1 MPKTTKPLQTRQ
13 PPLPSLAGSKLGGFA
28 PALALAAG
36 AALIELLAGLFL
48 GAFPLTGRAEAF
60 LFLLARPWVAVLV
73 ALAAAWLGWRWPIRA
88 AAYSAFLLLAGL
100 SESHLMLRLGNPDP
114 WAEMLRGW
122 AAGAVVALL
131 ADALLSLAR
140 RRGRRWSLAAAA
152 ALAVLPALP
161 PVRQAYE
168 QVIAEP
174 LPPASSIPKP
184 QVLLMT
190 ALPMVWG
197 EGGAFDPNSRPAA
210 LYTALQR
217 EFALRPIDA
226 LDDASLAAAPLLLL
240 IQPRWLAPEELVALD
255 AWVRRGGRALILTDL
270 RLSWHSELPLGDIR
284 RPPPAG
290 LLKPLL
296 DHWGLAMEPG
306 PRWSDGS
313 FGNNRRLVTE
323 HPGRL
328 TARSSAC
335 RVTQAFFAECRL
347 GRGRALVLADADLVR
362 DELWAGEGATA
373 ASRQRRLSDNPLIV
387 ADLLDRLAQVQR
399 HRALGDARWRRAD
412 ASLPHALLW
421 TLLPLAALLLAGL
434 AAPLLRR
441 RRAR

>member
-1 MPKTTKPLQTRQ
+1 MPRTTKPPPTHQ
-13 PPLPSLAGSKLGGFA
+13 PPLPSLAGSKLGAFG

-36 AALIELLAGLFL
+36 AALLELLAGLFL

-60 LFLLARPWVAVLV
+60 LFLLARPWVVLLV
-73 ALAAAWLGWRWPIRA
+73 ALTAAWRGWRSPMRL
-88 AAYSAFLLLAGL
+88 AAYAAFLILAGL
-100 SESHLMLRLGNPDP
+100 SESHLMLRLGNSSP

-122 AAGAVVALL
+122 AGGAAVALL
-131 ADALLSLAR
+131 ADVLLSLAR
-140 RRGRRWSLAAAA
+140 RRGKRWLLAAAG
-152 ALAVLPALP
+152 ALSVLLALP
-161 PVRQAYE
+161 SVRQAYE

-174 LPPASSIPKP
+174 LPRPSAQPKP

-190 ALPMVWG
+190 ALPLVWG

-210 LYTALQR
+210 LYNALGR
-217 EFALRPIDA
+217 EFALRPIDV
-226 LDDASLAAAPLLLL
+226 LDEASLAAAPLLLL

-255 AWVRRGGRALILTDL
+255 GWVRRGGRALILTDP

-296 DHWGLAMEPG
+296 DHWGLAMELG

-313 FGNNRRLVTE
+313 FPGNRRLVTE

-328 TARSSAC
+328 TARGSDC
-335 RVTQAFFAECRL
+335 RVAQAFFAECSL
-347 GRGRALVLADADLVR
+347 GQGKALILADADLAR
-362 DELWAGEGATA
+362 DELWAGEKADG
-373 ASRQRRLSDNPLIV
+373 ASRHRRLSDNPLVV

-399 HRALGDARWRRAD
+399 PRALGDARWRRAD
-412 ASLPHALLW
+412 ASLPDALLW
-421 TLLPLAALLLAGL
+421 AVLPLAVLVLAGL
-434 AAPLLRR
+434 AAPLLQRPGKG
-441 RRAR
+441 